1 MTSRRESC
9 HQLVF
14 ALNKF
19 SNTLIEDL
27 QRFIGLK
34 DSDGVGTIWTCCVI
48 CLAHL
53 AALSHLLSQMEPTL
67 RGSMGGLCDLTL
79 GKLGNLS
86 YEVHIE
92 EYSHFDIL
100 TGVRVLVVLLR
111 IRY

>member
-1 MTSRRESC
+1 
-9 HQLVF
+9 
-14 ALNKF
+14 
-19 SNTLIEDL
+19 
-27 QRFIGLK
+27 
-34 DSDGVGTIWTCCVI
+34 
-48 CLAHL
+48 
-53 AALSHLLSQMEPTL
+53 
-67 RGSMGGLCDLTL
+67 MGGLCDLTL